1 MVTIA
6 VVNWTAPC
14 TISAPAHDLQANI
27 LAMLASAG
35 SKGISAVIMPQF
47 TYKKGQLYLA
57 EEAVFTMMSK
67 RSLDFDR
74 KFGLLFQERTDARDS
89 RILVYDGRIVVP
101 FGTKDKDYIFK
112 DSEIM
117 KGRTEAATMLKSSAL
132 QVIENTDPGAPP
144 VSTDVDGSATP

>member
-1 MVTIA
+1 
-6 VVNWTAPC
+6 
-14 TISAPAHDLQANI
+14 
-27 LAMLASAG
+27 
-35 SKGISAVIMPQF
+35 MPQF